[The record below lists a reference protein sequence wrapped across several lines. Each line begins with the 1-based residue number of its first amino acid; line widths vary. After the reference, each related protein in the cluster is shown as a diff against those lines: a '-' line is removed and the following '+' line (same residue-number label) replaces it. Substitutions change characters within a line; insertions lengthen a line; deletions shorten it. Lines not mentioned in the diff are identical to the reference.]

1 MELQFHPRGKGAV
14 GREVAGRIICLL
26 VVNNIAENQ
35 LLAVCCQNRVTTF
48 SNPIPEIGNISHAPF
63 VAIQFFK
70 FPLPGRI

>member
-35 LLAVCCQNRVTTF
+35 LLAVCCQNRVTAF
-48 SNPIPEIGNISHAPF
+48 SNPIPEI
-63 VAIQFFK
+63 
-70 FPLPGRI
+70 